1 MIFKIERKV
10 HNCLNQTVM
19 QIDPNILVAWGAS
32 IKKINK
38 GQFVFHEGDDARCYF
53 QIMTGQVKMYN
64 INDEG
69 KEFIQGFFSDGESFG
84 EPPLFIDEHYP
95 SFAIA
100 TKETIVLK
108 LSKDVFFKILDEYKE
123 IEDGFLKTFAQRIF
137 DKANSAKDVVN
148 NIPEQRIIGFLSN
161 FKKKSCSIDQR
172 IQIPFTRQEIANFT
186 GLRVETVI
194 RTLSKMKERKQVD
207 IIERKLYF

>member
-1 MIFKIERKV
+1 
-10 HNCLNQTVM
+10 M
-19 QIDPNILVAWGAS
+19 QIDSNILVAWGAA
-32 IKKINK
+32 IKKVSK
-38 GQFVFHEGDDARCYF
+38 GQYLFHEGDDARCYY

-84 EPPLFIDEHYP
+84 EPPLFIDEKYP

-100 TKETIVLK
+100 TKETIVFK
-108 LSKDVFFKILDEYKE
+108 ISKEIFFKILDEYKE
-123 IEDGFLKTFAQRIF
+123 IEDGFLRTFAQRIF

-148 NIPEQRIIGFLSN
+148 NVPEQRINGFLSN
-161 FKKKSCSIDQR
+161 FKKKSYSSDQR
-172 IQIPFTRQEIANFT
+172 IHIPFTRQEIANFT

-194 RTLSKMKERKQVD
+194 RTLSKMKEKNQVD
-207 IIERKLYF
+207 IIERKLYY